1 MTYTVSSGTFNS
13 TIPYHTWSFSHQIWY
28 TRWLLR
34 SVSDFEAT
42 WCGVGI
48 VFTLKHEACSCRA
61 WTCVGEGAGWSAV
74 CGGVYITDPVLVD
87 LGYDHVAFHR
97 EVKNLRISI
106 FQLLKLS
113 PSTVC
118 TGKRVF
124 SKFCMWEIL
133 VSRKKLG
140 WNKFDFFQFS
150 RKQCGI
156 FAYRLHSFTEIG
168 RLYRIAENNSEISLK
183 LFRQRAPNTF

>member
-1 MTYTVSSGTFNS
+1 MSLALHYWMWDVHHCSGPPSPKWPILCRVGRLTLLYH
-13 TIPYHTWSFSHQIWY
+13 TIPGTWSFSHQIWY

-106 FQLLKLS
+106 FQLL
-113 PSTVC
+113 
-118 TGKRVF
+118 
-124 SKFCMWEIL
+124 
-133 VSRKKLG
+133 
-140 WNKFDFFQFS
+140 
-150 RKQCGI
+150 
-156 FAYRLHSFTEIG
+156 RLHSFTQIG
-168 RLYRIAENNSEISLK
+168 WLYRIAENNSEISLK